1 MSDYREGYNQGV
13 EDALNGVSTYLND
26 ILSIGVVDMA
36 MKHIRNE
43 LKEDGI
49 IQESDFVTIKMDS
62 DFFDVPDCAY
72 DAILGKTFKCGE
84 LGSIMCVTGMPM
96 MKGSES
102 YEFLYEIYEYVLDS
116 WETQEYI
123 WLQESAYGKYGKD
136 EYKCLCLNSQTEMN
150 IASENMFHLGK
161 DGNLYKSY
169 DCEDYYRFTECS
181 SEEFNKARKEALENC
196 GEYKPMT
203 E

>member
-13 EDALNGVSTYLND
+13 EDALNGVSTYLLD
-26 ILSIGVVDMA
+26 IFSIGVVDMA

-43 LKEDGI
+43 FKEDGI
-49 IQESDFVTIKMDS
+49 IQESDLVTIKEDS
-62 DFFDVPDCAY
+62 DFFDVPNCAY

-96 MKGSES
+96 MKGIES

-116 WETQEYI
+116 WEPQDYI

-136 EYKCLCLNSQTEMN
+136 EYKCLCLNTQTEMN
-150 IASENMFHLGK
+150 IASESMFHLGK
-161 DGNLYKSY
+161 DGNLYRSY
-169 DCEDYYRFTECS
+169 DYEEYYRFTECS
-181 SEEFNKARKEALENC
+181 SEEFNKARKEALENF
-196 GEYKPMT
+196 GEYKPT
-203 E
+203 KE

>member
-1 MSDYREGYNQGV
+1 MSVYRRGYNQGV

-26 ILSIGVVDMA
+26 ILSIGVVDKVME
-36 MKHIRNE
+36 HLRNE

-96 MKGSES
+96 MKGRER

-116 WETQEYI
+116 WQTQEYI

-150 IASENMFHLGK
+150 IASENMFFLGK

-169 DCEDYYRFTECS
+169 DYETYYRFTECS
-181 SEEFNKARKEALENC
+181 SEEFNKARKEALENF

>member
-26 ILSIGVVDMA
+26 ILSIGVVDKVME
-36 MKHIRNE
+36 HLRNE
-43 LKEDGI
+43 FKADGI
-49 IQESDFVTIKMDS
+49 IQESNFVTIKEDS
-62 DFFDVPDCAY
+62 DFFDVPNCAY
-72 DAILGKTFKCGE
+72 DAILGKTFKCGD
-84 LGSIMCVTGMPM
+84 LGAIMCVTGLPM
-96 MKGSES
+96 MKGREC

-116 WETQEYI
+116 WTPQEYI

-136 EYKCLCLNSQTEMN
+136 EYKCLCLNTQTEMN
-150 IASENMFHLGK
+150 IASESMFHLGK
-161 DGNLYKSY
+161 DGNLYRSY
-169 DCEDYYRFTECS
+169 DYEEYYRFTECS
-181 SEEFNKARKEALENC
+181 SEEFNKARKEALENF

>member
-96 MKGSES
+96 MKGRES

-116 WETQEYI
+116 WEPQEYI

-181 SEEFNKARKEALENC
+181 SEEFNKARKEALKNF
-196 GEYKPMT
+196 GEYKPT
-203 E
+203 KE

>member
-1 MSDYREGYNQGV
+1 
-13 EDALNGVSTYLND
+13 
-26 ILSIGVVDMA
+26 
-36 MKHIRNE
+36 
-43 LKEDGI
+43 
-49 IQESDFVTIKMDS
+49 
-62 DFFDVPDCAY
+62 
-72 DAILGKTFKCGE
+72 
-84 LGSIMCVTGMPM
+84 
-96 MKGSES
+96 MKGRES

-116 WETQEYI
+116 WQTQEYI

-169 DCEDYYRFTECS
+169 DYEEYYRFTECS

-196 GEYKPMT
+196 GEYKV